1 MVFSSV
7 IFLLFFFPLVFTVYR
22 LAPLSVKNWV
32 LLLASLVFY
41 AWGAPKFIFVLL
53 PLTAIDF
60 VIVKKMYGMSEG
72 RRKKAWLTFS
82 ILINLGILAYFKYAN
97 FFVDNVNAVLLELGV
112 QQIEWVNVLLPIGIS
127 FFCFETLTYSI
138 DAYRGV
144 IRPLKNLWDYYL
156 YIFLFPKLIAGP
168 IVRFNLIEDQIS
180 PSGRIT
186 SNDDIL
192 LGFRRFAI
200 GLAKKVLIANV
211 MAEKADFYLGGNLSE
226 LTSTTAWIGALAYTF
241 QIYFDFS
248 GYSDMALG
256 MGRMMGFRLPENFD
270 NPYTSKSISE
280 FWRRWHITLGA
291 WMKEYLYIPLGGN
304 KVNSTWRLYF
314 NLWLVFLISGLWHG
328 ASWNFVIWGAYHGL
342 FLILDRLFLLRW
354 LEKAGSIFSTIF
366 TFLVVVIGWMFF
378 RLDHFSDTLL
388 VLEKMLS
395 FEFTALPWFE
405 FREFTAIFIL
415 AILFAFFT
423 AFRKGKRIQEL
434 VYYTLYSPKTTAA
447 ITGVSMLLFIVAV
460 ARITSSGFNPFIY
473 FRF

>member
-1 MVFSSV
+1 MVFSSI
-7 IFLLFFFPLVFTVYR
+7 IFLLFFFPVVFTLYR
-22 LAPLSVKNWV
+22 IVPVVLKNWV
-32 LLLASLVFY
+32 LLLASMVFY

-60 VIVKKMYGMSEG
+60 MIVKKMYGMENG

-82 ILINLGILAYFKYAN
+82 IFINLGLLAYFKYAN
-97 FFVDNVNAVLLELGV
+97 FFIENVNAVLLELGASQV
-112 QQIEWVNVLLPIGIS
+112 QWVHVVLPIGIS

-168 IVRFNLIEDQIS
+168 IVRFNLIEDQMS
-180 PSGRIT
+180 ADNRKAN
-186 SNDDIL
+186 SNDVI
-192 LGFRRFAI
+192 LGFWRFTI

-211 MAEKADFYLGGNLSE
+211 MAEKADWYLGGSLNDLS
-226 LTSTTAWIGALAYTF
+226 TSTAWLGALAYTF

-256 MGRMMGFRLPENFD
+256 MGRMLGFRLPENFD

-280 FWRRWHITLGA
+280 FWRRWHMTLGA

-304 KVNSTWRLYF
+304 KVNSRRRLYF

-342 FLILDRLFLLRW
+342 FLILDRLFLVRW
-354 LEKAGSIFSTIF
+354 LEKMGAAFATLF
-366 TFLVVVIGWMFF
+366 TFIIVVIGWMFF
-378 RLDHFSDTLL
+378 RLEHFSDAIF
-388 VLEKMLS
+388 VIRKMFS
-395 FEFTALPWFE
+395 FEFATLPWFE
-405 FREFTAIFIL
+405 LREFNVIFII
-415 AILFAFFT
+415 ATIFAFQT
-423 AFRKGKRIQEL
+423 AFQKGKKLQEL
-434 VYYTLYSPKTTAA
+434 VYYTTYSTKVNIWISATA
-447 ITGVSMLLFIVAV
+447 MLLFFVAV
-460 ARITSSGFNPFIY
+460 ARVTSSGFNPFIY
-473 FRF
+473 YRF